1 MGESGSG
8 KSTLALTILRLLPPA
23 AKIVSGEILFE
34 GENLLAMSDAEM
46 RRVRGKR
53 IAMILQ
59 DPMAS
64 LNPLFTIGD
73 QVSEPLRVHEGVG
86 RRSAWSRATDLLKAV
101 RIPAPEARVRE
112 YPHQMSG
119 GMRQR
124 IVGAIAISCAP
135 RLLIADEPTTSLDLT
150 IQAQYLNLLRD
161 LQREHR
167 LALIFITHNLGIV
180 AKMCDQVA
188 VMYGGRLVEWGPV
201 TRIFDAPRPSL
212 HPRAAR
218 VDPAHGRRPG
228 APHRHRGPAAGPGRA
243 ADRLRLPP
251 ALPPGHGPL
260 PRGGAARDRRSAR
273 ATPRAAGSTC
283 RPPSTAATS
292 MTDRAPLLE
301 ARNLT
306 KHFPVRRG
314 FLAKPLGVVR
324 AVDGVTFSIGVGKTL
339 GVVGESGCGKT
350 TTAKLVLRLEEPTG
364 GALLFD
370 GQDISGLEGREVMQ
384 YRKAVQAVFQDPF
397 ASLNPRM
404 RVDAIISEPLI
415 THERLDAAEVDK
427 RVARLIDLVGLPERS
442 AKLFPH
448 EFSGGQR
455 QRIAIARSLAVSPR
469 LVVLDEPVSALDV
482 SIRAQILNLLRD
494 LQAQL
499 GLSYLFIAHDL
510 AAVAH
515 MSHTIAVM
523 YLGQIVEIGDA
534 AAIATRPR
542 APVHPGPLRGGPAV
556 ASRRSSARSWCSPA
570 RSRARSTRR
579 SPAASTPA
587 ARTRWPAAR
596 ARSRCSAKRR
606 GGGWPATSTRRP
618 PDRGRSR
625 APAASHP
632 LTPRR
637 PRRAR
642 RASPPRSGK
651 APAAANSVRP
661 AADGTMIRPWTCS
674 GCSSTSCS
682 TSIGT

>member
-1 MGESGSG
+1 
-8 KSTLALTILRLLPPA
+8 
-23 AKIVSGEILFE
+23 
-34 GENLLAMSDAEM
+34 
-46 RRVRGKR
+46 
-53 IAMILQ
+53 
-59 DPMAS
+59 
-64 LNPLFTIGD
+64 
-73 QVSEPLRVHEGVG
+73 
-86 RRSAWSRATDLLKAV
+86 
-101 RIPAPEARVRE
+101 
-112 YPHQMSG
+112 
-119 GMRQR
+119 
-124 IVGAIAISCAP
+124 
-135 RLLIADEPTTSLDLT
+135 
-150 IQAQYLNLLRD
+150 
-161 LQREHR
+161 
-167 LALIFITHNLGIV
+167 
-180 AKMCDQVA
+180 
-188 VMYGGRLVEWGPV
+188 
-201 TRIFDAPRPSL
+201 
-212 HPRAAR
+212 
-218 VDPAHGRRPG
+218 
-228 APHRHRGPAAGPGRA
+228 
-243 ADRLRLPP
+243 
-251 ALPPGHGPL
+251 
-260 PRGGAARDRRSAR
+260 
-273 ATPRAAGSTC
+273 
-283 RPPSTAATS
+283 

-306 KHFPVRRG
+306 KHFPVRHG

-324 AVDGVTFSIGVGKTL
+324 AVDGVNFSVGVGKTL

-350 TTAKLVLRLEEPTG
+350 TTAKLVLRLEDPTG

-415 THERLDAAEVDK
+415 THERLDPAEVDK

-542 APVHPGPLRGGPAV
+542 HPYTQALFAAALPSHPSEQREELVLTGEVPSPLNPPLACRFHPRCPHAMARCSSEEPVLREAEGRRV
-556 ASRRSSARSWCSPA
+556 ACHLYPSPA
-570 RSRARSTRR
+570 
-579 SPAASTPA
+579 
-587 ARTRWPAAR
+587 
-596 ARSRCSAKRR
+596 
-606 GGGWPATSTRRP
+606 
-618 PDRGRSR
+618 
-625 APAASHP
+625 
-632 LTPRR
+632 
-637 PRRAR
+637 
-642 RASPPRSGK
+642 
-651 APAAANSVRP
+651 
-661 AADGTMIRPWTCS
+661 
-674 GCSSTSCS
+674 
-682 TSIGT
+682 